1 MRILLMSAASLAV
14 LIAAPATA
22 QSYNPDYSGSYG
34 NGYARRS
41 VPTPYQVRSMI
52 DAAQRRG
59 EISDDQA
66 SNLREQADELVRLHR
81 RAQRDD
87 GDGDVRHDLTRRTY
101 ALLRDLRQ
109 ARGDSSSDYAYR
121 GRSTEYPSAY
131 GAPPRGNYDST
142 RSAPGDDDDPP
153 YSSAPDGLYRTAPRA
168 NDSYNTL
175 PSYDASRA
183 APENYDSYRAP
194 SRNED
199 ADRST
204 PPANEPYGTA
214 PTPNDDQGYD
224 DSNGQDDNMTPPDD
238 GIYRPRNN

>member
-1 MRILLMSAASLAV
+1 MRILLISAASLAV
-14 LIAAPATA
+14 LSAAPATA
-22 QSYNPDYSGSYG
+22 QSYNPNYSGSYG

-52 DAAQRRG
+52 DTAQSRG

-66 SNLREQADELVRLHR
+66 SNLREQADDLVRLDR

-87 GDGDVRHDLTRRTY
+87 NGDVRRDLTRRTF
-101 ALLRDLRQ
+101 ALLRDLRE
-109 ARGDSSSDYAYR
+109 ARGDSGNDYAYR
-121 GRSTEYPSAY
+121 DRSTDYPPAY
-131 GAPPRGNYDST
+131 GSTPQGGYDSA
-142 RSAPGDDDDPP
+142 RRAPGDDDDQP
-153 YSSAPDGLYRTAPRA
+153 YSSAPDDSYRSAPRTS
-168 NDSYNTL
+168 DPYNRS
-175 PSYDASRA
+175 PSYDPSRA

-204 PPANEPYGTA
+204 PPVSDPYGTS
-214 PTPNDDQGYD
+214 PTPNDDQSYD
-224 DSNGQDDNMTPPDD
+224 DPNGQDDSMTPSDD